1 MLKSF
6 DFKNRFTISLI
17 IIVLSFLS
25 LIGPLS
31 FHNIIFWFVLCLINF
46 GLKVLKFK
54 YKNFLNILLIGFSI
68 YIQFVFDF
76 ETLTKEFFVHL
87 LGILMI
93 FKFFELRQ
101 ERDYYF
107 YVNLSFFISV
117 ISLLD
122 GQDIISC
129 LCSLLIMLFGIYLL
143 YIINQIKFPEFKFKN
158 LLKIL
163 GFVFALVPFVI
174 ATYLI
179 FPRTNINI
187 NLLGQTQN
195 KIGIP
200 ESISLGSF
208 NSITNTRDKVFDV
221 NFNNNQFNQKE
232 FYFRVK
238 VFDVLNENNTWISMS
253 GNISNSRETKYK
265 NIQPDIKYELIMSP
279 HDKKWLPAMDYIYEI
294 QAGYNIHPTN
304 FTVSSNLNLQKAK
317 KFQMKS
323 AKVNYVQSLSQK
335 QREIYTNISAD
346 KFPRLNKWA
355 TDNKKNDA
363 EEYLNKVLKKI
374 KDEEYFYT
382 LTPKIVGNDYDAFFF
397 DTKEGYCEHYA
408 GAFVILSRLAN
419 IPARIVTGYYGGEYN
434 KVGDFYS
441 FRQSDAHSWTEV
453 FINGK
458 GWVRYDPTNI
468 IPLSRVDQNNNLF
481 IDNQIYLEKENK
493 NELNFSN
500 KFNNQLNKI
509 FQYFTFIDYR
519 WTNFF
524 LSYNQVKQRELYN
537 SFKNLNKESLK
548 NYSFITMSLILVIV
562 LYLICFLIFKK
573 INNPNFI
580 IHEILKI
587 LKKRKI
593 HIQLNNEIEYIFV
606 QFETLT
612 KNVSVSTLRRIYIN
626 EKFKN
631 EKINFVEKVKLYF
644 QLKKIALT
652 N

>member
-6 DFKNRFTISLI
+6 DFKDRFTISFI

-31 FHNIIFWFVLCLINF
+31 LYNIIFWFVLCLINF

-68 YIQFVFDF
+68 YIQFIFDF

-129 LCSLLIMLFGIYLL
+129 LYSLLIMLFGIYLL

-238 VFDVLNENNTWISMS
+238 VFDVLNENNTWISMP
-253 GNISNSRETKYK
+253 GNISNSRETKYN

-294 QAGYNIHPTN
+294 QVGYNIHPTN
-304 FTVSSNLNLQKAK
+304 FTVSSNLSLQKAK

-323 AKVNYVQSLSQK
+323 SKFNYVQSLSQK

-355 TDNKKNDA
+355 TDNKINDA
-363 EEYLNKVLKKI
+363 EEYLKKVLKKI

-434 KVGDFYS
+434 EVGDFYT

-548 NYSFITMSLILVIV
+548 SYSFITISLILAIV

-593 HIQLNNEIEYIFV
+593 HIQLNNEVEYIFE

-612 KNVSVSTLRRIYIN
+612 KNVSISTLRRIYIN